1 MSIDRNPIP
10 QIESISLHS
19 NYYPLKEAKDGL
31 SDYYLRDQQ
40 IPVVYGLGFGYHVLE
55 ILNRYKGSKVF
66 VVEPLMSI
74 FQSFMENVD
83 LEPFLPNTKFII
95 STLPPKIVTSNQT
108 KNWKKYEHKASMSLS
123 YDYFSNLD
131 KAIETSDYLSTNR
144 LKILVVHPYYGGSL
158 PTAKY
163 CVRALNEMGH
173 HAESVECDKF
183 AEGFFS
189 IKKTTRNKINEE
201 SLSTQ
206 FGHFMGQFIAAK
218 AEDYRPDLIL
228 ALAQAPLTP
237 EAIKNLK
244 RLNVPIAFWF
254 VEDFRTLSYWKE
266 IASHYDYFFTIQRGE
281 FFDELLSLGVN
292 SFYYLAQGCLPE
304 VHREIKLPLKDI
316 GQYSADVSFMG
327 AGYYNRVQSF
337 PRLLNHDF
345 KIWGTEWALESNIG
359 SRVKNNNKRLDPV
372 DIVKIYNAG
381 KINLNLHSSTFHN
394 GVNPVGDFVNPRT
407 FEIAACGGFQL
418 VDERSELSELIEP
431 GTEVATFNSI
441 DDLCNKVD
449 YYLKHENEAKL
460 IASKGRARVLK
471 EHTIQHRMHEMLTH
485 IFMGNLN
492 FLKERLSSRYR
503 DPVSYYID
511 HVGDS
516 SLLGIYLDQF
526 RGLNEFSIKT
536 MVNRIAEGEG
546 GLSQEEL
553 LVLMTDQIVKSK
565 G

>member
-1 MSIDRNPIP
+1 
-10 QIESISLHS
+10 
-19 NYYPLKEAKDGL
+19 
-31 SDYYLRDQQ
+31 
-40 IPVVYGLGFGYHVLE
+40 
-55 ILNRYKGSKVF
+55 
-66 VVEPLMSI
+66 
-74 FQSFMENVD
+74 
-83 LEPFLPNTKFII
+83 
-95 STLPPKIVTSNQT
+95 
-108 KNWKKYEHKASMSLS
+108 
-123 YDYFSNLD
+123 
-131 KAIETSDYLSTNR
+131 
-144 LKILVVHPYYGGSL
+144 
-158 PTAKY
+158 
-163 CVRALNEMGH
+163 
-173 HAESVECDKF
+173 
-183 AEGFFS
+183 
-189 IKKTTRNKINEE
+189 
-201 SLSTQ
+201 
-206 FGHFMGQFIAAK
+206 MGQFIAAK
-218 AEDYRPDLIL
+218 AADYKPDLIL

-244 RLNVPIAFWF
+244 RLNIPIAFWF

-266 IASHYDYFFTIQRGE
+266 IASCYDYFFTIQRGE

-292 SFYYLAQGCLPE
+292 NFYYLAQGCLPE
-304 VHREIKLPLKDI
+304 VHREINLPLEDI
-316 GQYSADVSFMG
+316 NRYSADVSFMG

-359 SRVKNNNKRLDPV
+359 SRVKNKNKRLDPV

-418 VDERSELSELIEP
+418 VDERSELAELIEP

-449 YYLKHENEAKL
+449 YYLKHENEAKS

-485 IFMGNLN
+485 IFMRDLN
-492 FLKERLSSRYR
+492 SLKERVSSRYR

-516 SLLGIYLDQF
+516 SALGIYLDQF

-546 GLSQEEL
+546 DLSQEEL

-565 G
+565 A